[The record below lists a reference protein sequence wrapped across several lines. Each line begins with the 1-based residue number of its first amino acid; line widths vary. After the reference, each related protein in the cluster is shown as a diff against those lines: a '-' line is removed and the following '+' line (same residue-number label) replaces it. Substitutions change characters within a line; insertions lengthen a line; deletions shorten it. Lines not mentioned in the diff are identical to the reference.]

1 MPKLLI
7 VYHSRTG
14 NTEKMAGFIKAG
26 IESEDVGAAVKKAEE
41 TTPEELLD
49 YDGVII
55 GSPTYYGAMA
65 WEVKKL
71 LDESVSFHGRLEGKV
86 AGAFSSSANLGGGN
100 ETTVLNILQALLIH
114 GMIAPGSHTGA
125 HYGPVSVGE
134 PEERAKASCME
145 FGIKY
150 ARLAKKL
157 AV

>member
-1 MPKLLI
+1 MPKLLV

-14 NTEKMAGFIKAG
+14 NTEKMANFIKEG
-26 IESEDVGAAVKKAEE
+26 IESEDVQAVLRKAEDAD
-41 TTPEELLD
+41 PGELLD

-71 LDESVSFHGRLEGKV
+71 LDDSVSFHGSLEGKT
-86 AGAFSSSANLGGGN
+86 AGAFASSANLGGGN

-114 GMIAPGSHTGA
+114 GMVAPGSSTGA
-125 HYGPVSVGE
+125 HYGPVSVGA
-134 PEERAKASCME
+134 PDDAAKASCMA

>member
-1 MPKLLI
+1 MPRLLV

-14 NTEKMAGFIKAG
+14 NTEKMAGFIKEG
-26 IESEDVGAAVKKAEE
+26 IESEGVEAVCKKAAD
-41 TTPEELLD
+41 TDPRELLD
-49 YDGVII
+49 YDGVIV

-71 LDESVSFHGRLEGKV
+71 LDDSVSFHGSLEGKT
-86 AGAFSSSANLGGGN
+86 AGAFASSANLGGGN

-114 GMIAPGSHTGA
+114 GMTAQGSSSGA

-134 PEERAKASCME
+134 PDDRVKDSCAD
-145 FGIKY
+145 FGKRY

-157 AV
+157 AA